1 VYRGPVKRSAFL
13 VLCCLLW
20 VTGPAHAST
29 ASPGLYDYNGHTAY
43 VGVEHELPDAPENE
57 FFDPLTQRTGS
68 IDVTATLHLRRAV
81 HEERHIVNAAEGR
94 LGVSLYYSDTRSRS
108 TIILVHGS
116 DAETREMGF
125 IIPFFVLNGVNVL
138 SYDQRGT
145 GESAGNWFF
154 NGPVQ
159 RAQDVAAIYDAFR
172 SNPLVDSRRIGVWG
186 FSNGGWTA
194 PIVAVQR
201 PIAFMILKSA
211 PAESI
216 LSNIDYE
223 AVQEMHRHHM
233 NARKT
238 QRALAAWHSLEGAL
252 NRTQSWT
259 TVQRAYADAKSEG
272 WFAYSL
278 LPDLRLPPAA
288 NVQAGLRR
296 FISYDPAQT
305 LQHVRAPTL
314 ALYGALDRKVDV
326 PHASVCIRKYFRK
339 SGMRDFTMKIYPHA
353 GHVFVVTTNGY
364 DAAAPKRYIAGYP
377 QVMISWLAA
386 RGFTKARS
394 R

>member
-1 VYRGPVKRSAFL
+1 
-13 VLCCLLW
+13 LW
-20 VTGPAHAST
+20 ATGAAHAAT
-29 ASPGLYDYNGHTAY
+29 APPGLYEYAGHSVY
-43 VGVEHELPDAPENE
+43 VGVEHELPDAPGNE
-57 FFDPLTQRTGS
+57 FFDPRTQRTGS
-68 IDVTATLHLRRAV
+68 IDVNPAFRVRAAV
-81 HEERHIVNAAEGR
+81 HEQRHIVNAPEGR
-94 LGVSLYYSDTRSRS
+94 LGVSLYYSDTHSRA

-145 GESAGNWFF
+145 GQSAGNWFY

-172 SNPLVDSRRIGVWG
+172 SNPLVDSHRIGVWG

-194 PIVAVQR
+194 PILAVQR

-223 AVQEMHRHHM
+223 AVQEMHRHNM
-233 NARKT
+233 NARDT

-252 NRTQSWT
+252 KGTQTWSA
-259 TVQRAYADAKSEG
+259 VQRAYASAKSDG

-278 LPDLRLPPAA
+278 LPDLRLPPDAA
-288 NVQAGLRR
+288 AQAGLRR

-305 LQHVRAPTL
+305 LQRVLTPTL

-326 PHASVCIRKYFRK
+326 PHASACIRTYFRK
-339 SGMRDFTMKIYPHA
+339 AGMRDFTMKLYPRA
-353 GHVFVVTTNGY
+353 GHLLVVTNNGY
-364 DAAAPKRYIAGYP
+364 DAIAPKRYVAGYP
-377 QVMISWLAA
+377 QVMISWLQA